1 MTVIHLEPLLGGVWV
16 VLAHEL
22 HEAAVHAQHRA
33 QVDLLLG
40 EEGVAHCQH
49 ELRGGVDALGVARS
63 EERAD
68 KASPMR
74 GHVREETVLRG
85 VRVLI
90 LEDILRT
97 RPKSAS
103 MRSKEL

>member
-1 MTVIHLEPLLGGVWV
+1 
-16 VLAHEL
+16 
-22 HEAAVHAQHRA
+22 
-33 QVDLLLG
+33 
-40 EEGVAHCQH
+40 
-49 ELRGGVDALGVARS
+49 
-63 EERAD
+63 
-68 KASPMR
+68 MR

>member
-1 MTVIHLEPLLGGVWV
+1 
-16 VLAHEL
+16 
-22 HEAAVHAQHRA
+22 
-33 QVDLLLG
+33 
-40 EEGVAHCQH
+40 
-49 ELRGGVDALGVARS
+49 
-63 EERAD
+63 
-68 KASPMR
+68 MR

-85 VRVLI
+85 VRV